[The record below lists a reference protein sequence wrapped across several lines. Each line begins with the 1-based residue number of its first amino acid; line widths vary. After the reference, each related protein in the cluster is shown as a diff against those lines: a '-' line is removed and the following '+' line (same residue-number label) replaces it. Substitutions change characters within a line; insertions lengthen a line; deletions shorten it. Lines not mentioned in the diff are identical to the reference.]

1 MKGSKKNEIYLKQYL
16 PGRVENVRQCML
28 EKQQIKQTKTTNKQ
42 KAHQLNG
49 RNNLPLFDFLV
60 SRVP

>member
-16 PGRVENVRQCML
+16 PDRVENVRQCML
-28 EKQQIKQTKTTNKQ
+28 EKQKIKQIKNDKQT

-49 RNNLPLFDFLV
+49 RNNLPLFDFLA